1 MYTAETILKN
11 GNQIMSR
18 VNTAPNIESI
28 VDEMHQLSENEQRAM
43 AAAVLQDRKLEA
55 FVEELEDHLTCE
67 RATEEGPAKPF
78 KLD

>member
-1 MYTAETILKN
+1 
-11 GNQIMSR
+11 MSR
-18 VNTAPNIESI
+18 VNTARTIESI
-28 VDEMHQLSENEQRAM
+28 VGELHQLSENEQRAL

-67 RATEEGPAKPF
+67 RATEEGPAKQF

>member
-1 MYTAETILKN
+1 
-11 GNQIMSR
+11 MSR
-18 VNTAPNIESI
+18 VNTAPSIEGI
-28 VDEMHQLSENEQRAM
+28 VGEMHQLSENEQRAL
-43 AAAVLQDRKLEA
+43 AAAVLKDRKLEA